1 MVNYHMTT
9 LEKPITRK
17 TRRNF
22 MHYRRPLIVTLTPGD
37 LLTIREHRCKR
48 LVYIDLH
55 ALYVEALR
63 RSIALEKREKKKQR
77 RRKS

>member
-1 MVNYHMTT
+1 MTI
-9 LEKPITRK
+9 LDKPIVRK
-17 TRRNF
+17 TRRNL
-22 MHYRRPLIVTLTPGD
+22 MHYKHPLVVTLEPGD

-63 RSIALEKREKKKQR
+63 RTIAAEKREKKKQR